1 MPDIAANPPTT
12 RASAVCSPCHKRS
25 LETLHLIIP
34 RGNAIAIR
42 TGKSGR
48 VGSAL
53 APFFAKTAL

>member
-34 RGNAIAIR
+34 RGNAIAI
-42 TGKSGR
+42 
-48 VGSAL
+48 
-53 APFFAKTAL
+53 